1 MQPKGTKCSGI
12 STPTQTTPLT
22 NDLKIKKTMESMER
36 RMDGE
41 KGETVGQNELS
52 NF

>member
-12 STPTQTTPLT
+12 STPTQATPLT
-22 NDLKIKKTMESMER
+22 NDLKIKKAMER